1 MYERRASPLASRRTF
16 ARRFALSF
24 AIGIGIIGVSLGVG
38 MAGYRFFEGASWL
51 DAFVDAAMILSGMGP
66 VTTQFKTDAGKLF
79 AGFFALYSGFAV
91 VVATGIVFVP
101 IVHRILHRF
110 LDRPGER
117 R

>member
-16 ARRFALSF
+16 ARRLALNFAAGV
-24 AIGIGIIGVSLGVG
+24 AIIVVSLVAG
-38 MAGYRFFEGASWL
+38 MLGYHFIEGEPWL

-66 VTTQFKTDAGKLF
+66 VTTQFKTDGGKLF
-79 AGFFALYSGFAV
+79 AGFYALYSGFAV

-110 LDRPGER
+110 HVNPEQR

>member
-1 MYERRASPLASRRTF
+1 MYERRASPVASRRTF
-16 ARRFALSF
+16 ARRLALSF
-24 AIGIGIIGVSLGVG
+24 ATGVAIIAVSLCAG
-38 MAGYRFFEGASWL
+38 MVGYRVLEGVSWL

-79 AGFFALYSGFAV
+79 AGMFALYSGFAV

-110 LDRPGER
+110 HVHPEQR
-117 R
+117 

>member
-1 MYERRASPLASRRTF
+1 MYERRASPLASRRAF
-16 ARRFALSF
+16 AWRLAFSF
-24 AIGIGIIGVSLGVG
+24 ATNVGIVPVSLGIG
-38 MAGYRFFEGASWL
+38 MAGYRFFEDASWL

-79 AGFFALYSGFAV
+79 AGIFAPYSGFAV

-110 LDRPGER
+110 HVHPNER